1 MNRNDASVYD
11 GNLTLLQKVNALKAR
26 VIELEK
32 AAHELDIQ
40 ATASAV
46 TLPAGS
52 NASADVSESGNALHF
67 SFGIPKGDKGD
78 KGDTGETG
86 ATGPQ
91 GPAGADGATGP
102 QGPQGIQGPAGENGQ
117 DGAQGPQGIQGPA
130 GADGVT
136 PNVSMTASVDATT
149 GTPAVSVTKS
159 GTAAEPAFSLAF
171 SGLKGEQGESDNII
185 PLPLGFGYAN
195 TPFEKKWFI
204 ENANECLI
212 AKSQSFFR
220 LTENDA
226 KDSLFSDGNIFV
238 VTTGGDK
245 LTSVFTFDS
254 ITGDFPISSFIGFA
268 PTKTGGSSEVPFYL
282 IPRNAGA
289 PFKFANSVVAKY
301 PIMDAFYLHYMGELN
316 LKIFDDT
323 TTTLDSGTI
332 TGFSPSNNNFEL
344 VIPSTYDSYYLPSQ
358 VFSYDNTNGY
368 AISLYP
374 DDRTDA
380 NTPYIKLTP
389 TTNTAITHNGTQYTI
404 DYIGV
409 YIAGTFHVDDN
420 LDVTNPFVKQ
430 LTGEKN
436 VTKGNTYTGYKAV
449 FKYPTL
455 EEVEGT
461 LSYSFDGF
469 GGQGVS
475 GYTVT
480 TEADGTATLT
490 IADDASDLFSASIRA
505 TLTTSNGSQLSAML
519 NLNISS

>member
-1 MNRNDASVYD
+1 MNTNDASVYN
-11 GNLTLLQKVNALKAR
+11 GNLTLLQKVNALKTR

-32 AAHELDIQ
+32 AAQELDIQ
-40 ATASAV
+40 ATASAQ

-52 NASADVSESGNALHF
+52 DASVSVSESGDTLHF

-102 QGPQGIQGPAGENGQ
+102 QGPAGENGQ
-117 DGAQGPQGIQGPA
+117 DGAQGPQGIQGIQGPAGPA

-136 PNVSMTASVDATT
+136 PDVSVTASVDATT
-149 GTPAVSVTKS
+149 GTPAVSVTKT
-159 GTAAEPAFSLAF
+159 GTAAEPNFALSF
-171 SGLKGEQGESDNII
+171 SGLKGEQGESDNVI

-212 AKSQSFFR
+212 AKSQSLFR

-226 KDSLFSDGNIFV
+226 RDGLFSEGNIFV
-238 VTTGGDK
+238 VTTGGDE
-245 LTSVFTFDS
+245 LTSGIFTFDS
-254 ITGDFPISSFIGFA
+254 ITGDFPINSFIGFA
-268 PTKTGGSSEVPFYL
+268 PTKTGDPSAVPFYL
-282 IPRNAGA
+282 NPWNAGA

-301 PIMDAFYLHYMGELN
+301 PIMDAFNLFRMGELN
-316 LKIFDDT
+316 LKIYDDT

-344 VIPSTYDSYYLPSQ
+344 VIPSTYDSYYSPSR
-358 VFSYDNTNGY
+358 VYSYDNTNGY
-368 AISLYP
+368 EISLYP
-374 DDRTDA
+374 DDRE
-380 NTPYIKLTP
+380 NVPYIKLTP

-409 YIAGTFHVDDN
+409 SIEGNFHVDDN

-436 VTKGNTYTGYKAV
+436 VTKGNTYTGYKAA

-490 IADDASDLFSASIRA
+490 IAGDASDLSFASIRA
-505 TLTTSNGSQLSAML
+505 TLTTSDGSQLSAIL
-519 NLNISS
+519 GLNISS